1 MLNTNESLTVIL
13 KMPSDRQRLRLYLS
27 IVLVSSNLAC
37 QGIIFMFT
45 HMSLNL
51 GFSILI
57 YRKSNSSVFKR
68 FP

>member
-13 KMPSDRQRLRLYLS
+13 KMLSDRQRLRLYLS
-27 IVLVSSNLAC
+27 IGLVSSNLVC

-45 HMSLNL
+45 HMSLSL

-57 YRKSNSSVFKR
+57 YGKSNSCIF
-68 FP
+68 